1 MRPLPTPISRMQQR
15 ELTSILI
22 KPAGPDCN
30 MACTYCFYSGKK
42 DLFADSRKHRMSG
55 EVLAEMIRQFLGQA
69 GSEAI
74 FTWQGGEPTL
84 MGLEFFQHAV
94 ELQQRYGCGLTVGN
108 AFQTNGLLLDKK
120 WASFLRKYRFLV
132 GLSID
137 GPAHVHD
144 RYRRDHSG
152 RGTRARVADRAK
164 LLLDSGVEVNA
175 LAVVND
181 YSVRFAEE
189 IYSSFKDLG
198 LTHMQFTPC
207 VEMIGGHEVTLA
219 PFSTGSEDY
228 GRFLCTLF
236 DLWIGDF
243 RDGLPTTSIRLFE
256 SLLFSFA
263 GMQPPQCTL
272 ARTCGDY
279 VVVEHNGGVYA
290 CDFFVAPQWRLG
302 DIMTE
307 SLSRMF
313 DSARRREF
321 GECKA
326 DLPALC
332 RGCVYL
338 ACCNGGCPKDRIR
351 TGGRVRMNHLCKG
364 TMIFLDHA
372 GEKMQ
377 ELVRKSLQ
385 RRRETVEKGL
395 PGGAARCGA
404 RGPGTRRAPIPGM
417 RPEEKPGRNDPCPCG
432 SGIKYK
438 KCCGK

>member
-1 MRPLPTPISRMQQR
+1 
-15 ELTSILI
+15 
-22 KPAGPDCN
+22 
-30 MACTYCFYSGKK
+30 
-42 DLFADSRKHRMSG
+42 
-55 EVLAEMIRQFLGQA
+55 
-69 GSEAI
+69 
-74 FTWQGGEPTL
+74 
-84 MGLEFFQHAV
+84 
-94 ELQQRYGCGLTVGN
+94 
-108 AFQTNGLLLDKK
+108 
-120 WASFLRKYRFLV
+120 
-132 GLSID
+132 
-137 GPAHVHD
+137 
-144 RYRRDHSG
+144 
-152 RGTRARVADRAK
+152 
-164 LLLDSGVEVNA
+164 
-175 LAVVND
+175 
-181 YSVRFAEE
+181 
-189 IYSSFKDLG
+189 
-198 LTHMQFTPC
+198 
-207 VEMIGGHEVTLA
+207 
-219 PFSTGSEDY
+219 
-228 GRFLCTLF
+228 
-236 DLWIGDF
+236 
-243 RDGLPTTSIRLFE
+243 
-256 SLLFSFA
+256 
-263 GMQPPQCTL
+263 
-272 ARTCGDY
+272 
-279 VVVEHNGGVYA
+279 
-290 CDFFVAPQWRLG
+290 
-302 DIMTE
+302 
-307 SLSRMF
+307 MF

>member
-1 MRPLPTPISRMQQR
+1 MQQR

-55 EVLAEMIRQFLGQA
+55 EVLAEMTRQFLGQA

-189 IYSSFKDLG
+189 IYGSFKDLG

-207 VEMIGGHEVTLA
+207 VETIGGRGGTPA

-243 RDGLPTTSIRLFE
+243 KNGLSTTSIRLFE

-263 GMQPPQCTL
+263 GMQPLLCTL

-290 CDFFVAPQWRLG
+290 CDFFVTPQWRLG

-332 RGCVYL
+332 RECVYL
-338 ACCNGGCPKDRIR
+338 ACCNGGCPKDRIH
-351 TGGRVRMNHLCKG
+351 TGGRERMNHLCEG

-372 GEKMQ
+372 GEKME

-385 RRRETVEKGL
+385 RRRETAEKGL
-395 PGGAARCGA
+395 PGGAARCGTGGGA
-404 RGPGTRRAPIPGM
+404 SGTYALRTPLPGM

>member
-1 MRPLPTPISRMQQR
+1 MQQR

-42 DLFADSRKHRMSG
+42 DLFGDSPKHRMSG
-55 EVLAEMIRQFLGQA
+55 EVLTEMIRQFLGQA

-152 RGTRARVADRAK
+152 RGTRARVADRAT

-189 IYSSFKDLG
+189 IYGSFKDLG

-207 VEMIGGHEVTLA
+207 VETIGGRGGTPA

-243 RDGLPTTSIRLFE
+243 KNGLSTTSIRLFE

-263 GMQPPQCTL
+263 GMQPLLCTL

-290 CDFFVAPQWRLG
+290 CDFFVTPQWRLG

-332 RGCVYL
+332 RECVYL
-338 ACCNGGCPKDRIR
+338 ACCNGGCPKDRIH
-351 TGGRVRMNHLCKG
+351 TGGRERMNHLCEG

-372 GEKMQ
+372 RAKIE
-377 ELVRKSLQ
+377 ELVRKAMQ
-385 RRRETVEKGL
+385 RRREAVEKGL
-395 PGGAARCGA
+395 PAEE
-404 RGPGTRRAPIPGM
+404 TRRDTGDGTGGTYAHRTPLPGM
-417 RPEEKPGRNDPCPCG
+417 RSGGKPGRNDPCPCG
-432 SGIKYK
+432 SGLKYK